1 MLAHAPRNVGGND
14 VAVFQL
20 HAKHG
25 VGQGLQYR
33 TFHLDDVVFGHGCL
47 SDEDAESRHCAMLTR
62 VVKDSSFRGGKIFIQ
77 LAPDFRLHR
86 RFERGQQHAQASVD
100 ADVLAFGGDE
110 SVHAAACKM
119 QRVAFPARGD
129 VELLL
134 QAAGDVLDDFAGAF
148 GREGVAAGDV
158 DLAHPF
164 IVPAWR
170 GDDNVLTGVVPQS
183 AMFAD
188 VCIDGCSCSMRI
200 EFASGTREPFS
211 WPGGLLRIGSA
222 ETMGLRLDGAGVAAH
237 HADLAR
243 DGRGIVLD
251 VQRGAGRVHV
261 NARPVRE
268 RALLRPGDILSIGGH
283 RLRLC
288 ADVMAGDDE
297 NAGAGA
303 EDVEL
308 ADAGAVIALR
318 AVAGP
323 LSGRVW
329 PLDGRMA
336 LDSRG
341 PVDMPRDDALTLVVQ
356 GHRVWMHAD
365 APGRADSVRV
375 NGCVV
380 RQADL
385 ADGDQLAFGAHRF
398 VVDVS
403 PAPEPV
409 RPPPA
414 PDETDAEP
422 EPVQRGAPHREMGW
436 LIVTAALLA
445 LVLAWVLLAHY

>member
-1 MLAHAPRNVGGND
+1 ML
-14 VAVFQL
+14 
-20 HAKHG
+20 
-25 VGQGLQYR
+25 
-33 TFHLDDVVFGHGCL
+33 
-47 SDEDAESRHCAMLTR
+47 SR
-62 VVKDSSFRGGKIFIQ
+62 VVKDSSFRGWEIFIQ

-86 RFERGQQHAQASVD
+86 RFERCQQHAQAGVD
-100 ADVLAFGGDE
+100 ADALAFGGDE

-119 QRVAFPARGD
+119 QGVALPAWGD
-129 VELLL
+129 AEFLL
-134 QAAGDVLDDFAGAF
+134 QAVGNVLDDFAGAF
-148 GREGVAAGDV
+148 GRKGVVAGDV
-158 DLAHPF
+158 DLAHPP

-170 GDDNVLTGVVPQS
+170 GDDNVLTEVAPQS

-188 VCIDGCSCSMRI
+188 VCIDGCSMRI
-200 EFASGTREPFS
+200 EFASGTREPVS
-211 WPGGLLRIGSA
+211 WPGGILRIGSA
-222 ETMGLRLDGAGVAAH
+222 ETMDLRLIGAGVAAH
-237 HADLAR
+237 HADLTR
-243 DGRGIVLD
+243 DERGIVLD
-251 VQRGAGRVHV
+251 VERGAGRVHV

-268 RALLRPGDILSIGGH
+268 RALLRAGDILSIGGH

-297 NAGAGA
+297 DAGMGA

-308 ADAGAVIALR
+308 ADADAVIALR

-329 PLDGRMA
+329 PLDSRMN

-341 PVDMPRDDALTLVVQ
+341 PVDVPRDGALTLVVQ
-356 GHRVWMHAD
+356 GHGVRLHAD
-365 APGRADSVRV
+365 APGQTDSVRV
-375 NGCVV
+375 NGRVV

-398 VVDVS
+398 VVDIS

-409 RPPPA
+409 CPSPA

-422 EPVQRGAPHREMGW
+422 EPVERGAPHREMGW

>member
-1 MLAHAPRNVGGND
+1 
-14 VAVFQL
+14 
-20 HAKHG
+20 
-25 VGQGLQYR
+25 
-33 TFHLDDVVFGHGCL
+33 
-47 SDEDAESRHCAMLTR
+47 MLTR

-86 RFERGQQHAQASVD
+86 RFERGQQHAQAGVD

-119 QRVAFPARGD
+119 QRVAFPARGHI
-129 VELLL
+129 ELLL

-148 GREGVAAGDV
+148 GRKGVAAGDV

-170 GDDNVLTGVVPQS
+170 GDDNVLTEVVPQS

-188 VCIDGCSCSMRI
+188 VCIDGCSMRI
-200 EFASGTREPFS
+200 EFASGTREPFN

-237 HADLAR
+237 HADLTR

-251 VQRGAGRVHV
+251 VERGAGRVHV

-268 RALLRPGDILSIGGH
+268 RALLRPGDMLSIGGH

-288 ADVMAGDDE
+288 ADAMAGDDAE
-297 NAGAGA
+297 NAGLT
-303 EDVEL
+303 DT
-308 ADAGAVIALR
+308 DAVIALR

-329 PLDGRMA
+329 PLDGRME

-341 PVDMPRDDALTLVVQ
+341 PVDMPRDGALTLVAQ
-356 GHRVWMHAD
+356 GHRVRMHAD

-375 NGCVV
+375 NGCVA

-385 ADGDQLAFGAHRF
+385 ADGDQVAFGAHRF

-409 RPPPA
+409 CPPPA
-414 PDETDAEP
+414 SDETDAEP

>member
-1 MLAHAPRNVGGND
+1 
-14 VAVFQL
+14 
-20 HAKHG
+20 
-25 VGQGLQYR
+25 
-33 TFHLDDVVFGHGCL
+33 
-47 SDEDAESRHCAMLTR
+47 MLTR
-62 VVKDSSFRGGKIFIQ
+62 VVKDSSFRSREIFIQ
-77 LAPDFRLHR
+77 LAPDFRFHR
-86 RFERGQQHAQASVD
+86 RFERGQQHAQTGVD
-100 ADVLAFGGDE
+100 ADILAFSGDE
-110 SVHAAACKM
+110 PVHASACKM
-119 QRVAFPARGD
+119 QGVAFPARGD

-134 QAAGDVLDDFAGAF
+134 KAVGNVLDDFAGAF
-148 GREGVAAGDV
+148 GRKGVVTDDV
-158 DLAHPF
+158 DLAHPLM
-164 IVPAWR
+164 VPAWR
-170 GDDNVLTGVVPQS
+170 GDDNVLTEIVPQS

-188 VCIDGCSCSMRI
+188 VCIDGCCMRI
-200 EFASGTREPFS
+200 EFASGTRESVS
-211 WPGGLLRIGSA
+211 WPGEILRIGSA
-222 ETMGLRLDGAGVAAH
+222 ETMGLRLDGAGVSAH
-237 HADLAR
+237 HADLTR
-243 DGRGIVLD
+243 DERGIVLD
-251 VQRGAGRVHV
+251 VERGAGRVHV

-288 ADVMAGDDE
+288 ADVMVNDDE
-297 NAGAGA
+297 DVDAGA
-303 EDVEL
+303 EDTGL

-329 PLDGRMA
+329 SIGERMD

-341 PVDMPRDDALTLVVQ
+341 PVYMPRDGALTLLVQ
-356 GHRVWMHAD
+356 GHRVRMHAD
-365 APGRADSVRV
+365 APGQTDTVRV
-375 NGCVV
+375 NGRVV

-403 PAPEPV
+403 PEPEPAC
-409 RPPPA
+409 PPPV
-414 PDETDAEP
+414 PDETDSEP